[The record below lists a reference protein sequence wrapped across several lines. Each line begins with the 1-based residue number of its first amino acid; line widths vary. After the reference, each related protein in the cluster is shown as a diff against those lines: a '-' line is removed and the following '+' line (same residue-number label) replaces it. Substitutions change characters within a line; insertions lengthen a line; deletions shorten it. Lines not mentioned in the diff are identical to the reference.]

1 VKYQQS
7 DRTNSK
13 EIGADGRKGFN
24 QCERFKHDM
33 EHE

>member
-13 EIGADGRKGFN
+13 EIGADGRKGHD